1 MKLKKII
8 AVIIKIIAWLASTA
22 MVIYVAMKLRTGYLI
37 ALNPIA
43 KGSFEGKYRVGV
55 FDKAAVILLG
65 IALLSFSIV
74 FERLFETSR
83 GPAQL
88 GKRFARIAGVS
99 GLLLFIAQGLTF
111 VGAGAG
117 QAGFAGW
124 ALFFLPVVAGVGL
137 LVASYFFGNPGA
149 PWADDDEEGLA

>member
-8 AVIIKIIAWLASTA
+8 AVVVKIIAWLASTV
-22 MVIYVAMKLRTGYLI
+22 MIIYVAMKLRTGYLI

-55 FDKAAVILLG
+55 FDKVAVILLG

-99 GLLLFIAQGLTF
+99 GLLLFLAQGLAF
-111 VGAGAG
+111 VGAGVA
-117 QAGFAGW
+117 QSGFLGW
-124 ALFFLPVVAGVGL
+124 VLFFLPAVAGVAL
-137 LVASYFFGNPGA
+137 LVMSYFFGNPGA
-149 PWADDDEEGLA
+149 PWTDDEEDTFV